1 MMGFAFNTIVRQNQQ
16 REIFFTTYG
25 IEMLN
30 TLNSLNKN
38 GKLMK
43 NVSSRNHIIECMC
56 ISTNS
61 VSSGMFYDHVF
72 QCIHRRRMITESQ

>member
-43 NVSSRNHIIECMC
+43 NVSSRNHIIEC
-56 ISTNS
+56 ISSNS
-61 VSSGMFYDHVF
+61 VSSVMFYDHNVNVF
-72 QCIHRRRMITESQ
+72 TGEG